1 MKTLVVDNG
10 ASTIKA
16 GYSSE
21 EEPSFIPNSVFKSK
35 FERKRVFVADELKDC
50 VDKTSLYYLLPFEK
64 GYLVNWDIEHQVWDR
79 LFGPVLNVDFN
90 ESRLVLTDT
99 GQNVPAFRDRS
110 AEMVFE
116 DYEFQS
122 LYKTSATSLVATAKS
137 LNGESSSCF
146 VIDSGYSFTHII
158 PYINGKVYR
167 PGIVRIDVGGKAL
180 TNQLKEWISY
190 RQLQVLDET
199 YVMNQCKEDACFVS
213 LNFNEDMKISRLSG
227 VANTHMREYVLP
239 DFMTRHRGELQLPGS
254 ADVGD
259 AQKILLSSERFAIP
273 EILFRPSDVDLNQ
286 MGIVEALLYSLSF
299 IPEEHA
305 PDVVE
310 KIICIGGSSLF
321 PNYSDRIAKDLR
333 PLLDEDVD
341 FAVHLPSNP
350 ITFAWQCAKQCVE
363 NQLLEDKF
371 VTKAEYLEHGENICF
386 KRFNNFLS

>member
-50 VDKTSLYYLLPFEK
+50 IDKTSLYYLLPFEK

-90 ESRLVLTDT
+90 DSRLVLTDT

-122 LYKTSATSLVATAKS
+122 LSTSLVATAKS

-213 LNFNEDMKISRLSG
+213 LNFNEDMKIS
-227 VANTHMREYVLP
+227 
-239 DFMTRHRGELQLPGS
+239 
-254 ADVGD
+254 
-259 AQKILLSSERFAIP
+259 
-273 EILFRPSDVDLNQ
+273 
-286 MGIVEALLYSLSF
+286 
-299 IPEEHA
+299 
-305 PDVVE
+305 
-310 KIICIGGSSLF
+310 
-321 PNYSDRIAKDLR
+321 
-333 PLLDEDVD
+333 
-341 FAVHLPSNP
+341 
-350 ITFAWQCAKQCVE
+350 
-363 NQLLEDKF
+363 
-371 VTKAEYLEHGENICF
+371 
-386 KRFNNFLS
+386 